1 MNRIA
6 IYGIGGL
13 YNYGCE
19 AIVRGTVEYIKNVY
33 GNDVRITYYSRNVK
47 YDKTITDNL
56 GINIIDITQKSSFFR
71 KCISK
76 AIDILELPIT
86 PFFSKEFDTIINNSD
101 VIVSVGGDIY
111 TIPKYLRNKKK
122 YRYVNYL
129 VEFGEKAIK
138 AGKKVVIYGASIGP
152 FGNYDK
158 ALNYFINHLRK
169 IDQIICREEDSVEY
183 LNKQGITNNVF
194 FLPDPAFLVGKCGQ
208 ESERKY
214 IGINLSEL
222 SLQELYG
229 KLTEDHLLRICNLIS
244 DISLQTG
251 FPLML
256 IPHVISPHTVEDNDL
271 LFLEKVIRK
280 LPENIKETTVLV
292 KPANFID
299 VKTYLNQCK
308 IVIAARMHCAVNS
321 IIEGTPAI
329 FLAYSQKAKGMAKFI
344 YGDERWCVP
353 IQNMDNDLL
362 TVIDEFLGDYNN
374 IKTQIDERNSEIS
387 ELYKN
392 YFTSFNLKNEVV
404 D

>member
-19 AIVRGTVEYIKNVY
+19 AIVRGTVKYIRNVY
-33 GNDVRITYYSRNVK
+33 GGDVSITYYSRNMR
-47 YDKTITDNL
+47 YDKTITDSL
-56 GINIIDITQKSSFFR
+56 GIDIVDISRKSSFIK
-71 KCISK
+71 KCVSK

-86 PFFSKEFDTIINNSD
+86 PFYTKEFNTIIDSSD
-101 VIVSVGGDIY
+101 LIVSVGGDIY
-111 TIPKYLRNKKK
+111 TIPKYLRDKKK

-158 ALNYFINHLRK
+158 ALNYYINHLRK
-169 IDQIICREEDSVEY
+169 IDCIICREEESVGY
-183 LNKQGITNNVF
+183 LRNHGVTNNVQ
-194 FLPDPAFLVGKCGQ
+194 FLPDPAFLVGKCCAD
-208 ESERKY
+208 SERKY

-229 KLTEDHLLRICNLIS
+229 KITDDHVLRICGLLS
-244 DISLQTG
+244 DISIQTQS
-251 FPLML
+251 PLML

-271 LFLEKVIRK
+271 LFLRSVYNK
-280 LPENIKETTVLV
+280 LPDDIKDKTILV
-292 KPANFID
+292 EPKNFID
-299 VKTYLNQCK
+299 AKTYLNQCT

-329 FLAYSQKAKGMAKFI
+329 FLAYS
-344 YGDERWCVP
+344 
-353 IQNMDNDLL
+353 
-362 TVIDEFLGDYNN
+362 
-374 IKTQIDERNSEIS
+374 
-387 ELYKN
+387 
-392 YFTSFNLKNEVV
+392 
-404 D
+404 